1 MKSGGE
7 VMGRHDENY
16 GRPGS
21 EQGDRQARQ
30 GHGQV
35 QGGGGGDGK
44 LCDLAESENFF
55 CKLKTSGSN

>member
-1 MKSGGE
+1 
-7 VMGRHDENY
+7 MGRHDENY